1 MIRTILAGIVMLC
14 LCFLAQAEGEF
25 RDSVLVEE
33 VQVDAPR
40 KKHFIE
46 GYNYKEISEK
56 QLENFENR
64 TLGELL
70 QYSSGLNI
78 RSNGS
83 PGALS
88 SISFRGLGSSQ
99 TQVNWNGFPVNS
111 VTLGSADLSNIPLT
125 SGQSV
130 GIATGAGGASY
141 GSGAIG
147 GAINIDW
154 NSNQTDA
161 PNALINLATGSMGTY
176 KGAVGYQVQASKL
189 QLSGTVWGD
198 ISDGDFTYYD
208 AIKQDE
214 FKRQNAD
221 YHQMGVQQYF
231 SFKNSNYSELKGG
244 IWAQAKDLNL
254 PSIEGAS
261 LDNFENQK
269 DSSLRVFLHY
279 KKIFSAGVLNAKAA
293 WFYADQYYYQK
304 ASADSEE
311 LLTESKITSKTWFG
325 DVNYRYYL
333 PYHLSFD
340 FGLTY
345 QYTTAIVDAYGGNQH
360 EQVVGLVPGFK
371 YHHKGLK
378 LSVLFR
384 KDWAN
389 TVSSDLLFNAGAD
402 YELIQDKL
410 NVRAAYSQKFRRPT
424 FNDLYWIPGGNPD
437 LVPESGYSIE
447 AGVAYKTQ
455 SDLLGLFTF
464 DLGCYYSPID
474 NMIVWRPEGAT
485 WFANNYRN
493 VLSRGVDLT
502 IDHSLAGSL
511 LNWTNH
517 ISVSYKKAT
526 IESAVDGRNEG
537 RPLYYAPSWISNVS
551 SSVSHHKGYA
561 LTMGLRATSK
571 SYYDDFGGSIDPYWI
586 VNMNLGKEFKQGKNT
601 FTAML
606 TVDNIFNEHYQTVR
620 SYPMPGRIWQINL
633 KYSFNN

>member
-1 MIRTILAGIVMLC
+1 MIRTILVSIVMLC
-14 LCFLAQAEGEF
+14 LCLLAQAEGEF

-46 GYNYKEISEK
+46 GYNYKEISDK
-56 QLENFENR
+56 QLKVFANR

-88 SISFRGLGSSQ
+88 SISFRGLGTSQ

-154 NSNQTDA
+154 NSTHTDV
-161 PNALINLATGSMGTY
+161 PKALINLATGSMGTY
-176 KGAVGYQVQASKL
+176 KGAAGYQVKASKL
-189 QLSGTVWGD
+189 QLSGSVWAD

-279 KKIFSAGVLNAKAA
+279 KKLFGTGVLNAKAA
-293 WFYADQYYYQK
+293 WFYADQYYYKK
-304 ASADSEE
+304 ASADAEE
-311 LLTESKITSKTWFG
+311 LMTESKITSKTWFG
-325 DVNYRYYL
+325 DINYRYYL

-340 FGLTY
+340 FGVTY
-345 QYTTAIVDAYGGNQH
+345 QYTMAIADAYVGNQH
-360 EQVVGLVPGFK
+360 EQVMGLIP
-371 YHHKGLK
+371 GLK
-378 LSVLFR
+378 YNYNGLKVNFVLR

-389 TVSSDLLFNAGAD
+389 TVNSDVLLNLGAD

-410 NVRAAYSQKFRRPT
+410 NLRAAYSQKFRRPT
-424 FNDLYWIPGGNPD
+424 FNDLYWKPGGKLD
-437 LVPESGYSIE
+437 LVPESGYSLE
-447 AGVAYKTQ
+447 SGVAYRTQ
-455 SDLLGLFTF
+455 SDLLGLFSF
-464 DLGCYYSPID
+464 DLGFYYSPID

-485 WFANNYRN
+485 WFANNYQN
-493 VLSRGVDLT
+493 VVSRGVDLS
-502 IDHSLAGSL
+502 IDHSSAGSVVK
-511 LNWTNH
+511 WSNH
-517 ISVSYKKAT
+517 ISVFYNKAT
-526 IESAVDGRNEG
+526 IESSIDGRNEG
-537 RPLYYAPSWISNVS
+537 RPLYYAPNWISNLS
-551 SSVSHHKGYA
+551 SSVSHHKGSA
-561 LTMGLRATSK
+561 LTIGLRAASK
-571 SYYDDFGGSIDPYWI
+571 SYYDDFGGSVDPYWI
-586 VNMNLGKEFKQGKNT
+586 ANLNLAKEFKQRKNT
-601 FTAML
+601 FIAML
-606 TVDNIFNEHYQTVR
+606 TVDNLFNERYQTVR

>member
-1 MIRTILAGIVMLC
+1 MYRTIVVGLLIFGMSFFAY
-14 LCFLAQAEGEF
+14 AEGEF

-33 VQVDAPR
+33 VQIDAPR

-46 GYNYKEISEK
+46 GYNYKEITDK
-56 QLENFENR
+56 LLKNFANR

-111 VTLGSADLSNIPLT
+111 VTLGSADLSNIPLA

-130 GIATGAGGASY
+130 GIATGVAGASY

-154 NSNQTDA
+154 KSNQTDA
-161 PNALINLATGSMGTY
+161 PNALINLATGSMGTF
-176 KGAVGYQVQASKL
+176 KGAAGYQVQASKL

-261 LDNFENQK
+261 LDNYENQK
-269 DSSLRVFLHY
+269 DSTLRIFLHY
-279 KKIFSAGVLNAKAA
+279 KKLFTIGVLNAKAA
-293 WFYADQYYYQK
+293 WFYADQHYIKKTKPDDDFY
-304 ASADSEE
+304 A
-311 LLTESKITSKTWFG
+311 TESRIKSKTWFADG
-325 DVNYRYYL
+325 SYRVYL

-340 FGLTY
+340 FGFAY
-345 QYTTAIVDAYGGNQH
+345 QYTTAIVDAYGGDQH
-360 EQVVGLVPGFK
+360 EQVLGLIP
-371 YHHKGLK
+371 GLK
-378 LSVLFR
+378 YDNKALKVNLLVR

-389 TVSSDLLFNAGAD
+389 TVNSNVLINLGVD
-402 YELIQDKL
+402 YELIQNQL
-410 NVRAAYSQKFRRPT
+410 NVRGAYSQKFRRPT

-437 LVPESGYSIE
+437 LQPESGYSIE
-447 AGVAYKTQ
+447 TGLVYKKQ
-455 SDLLGLFTF
+455 SDLFGLFSF
-464 DLGCYYSPID
+464 DLGFYYSPID

-485 WFANNYRN
+485 WYANNYRN
-493 VLSRGVDLT
+493 VLSRGIDFRL
-502 IDHSLAGSL
+502 DHSITGSA
-511 LNWTNH
+511 LNWHNV
-517 ISVSYKKAT
+517 ISVSYNKAT
-526 IESAVDGRNEG
+526 IESSADGRNEG
-537 RPLYYAPSWISNVS
+537 RPLYYAPEWISNVNS
-551 SSVSHHKGYA
+551 SISHNSGYSLDFGFRTA
-561 LTMGLRATSK
+561 SK
-571 SYYDDFGGSIDPYWI
+571 SYFDDSKKYLDPYWI
-586 VNMNLGKEFKQGKNT
+586 INLNLAKEINFGKNKFAT
-601 FTAML
+601 MIN
-606 TVDNIFNEHYQTVR
+606 VDNLFNHRYQTVR
-620 SYPMPGRIWQINL
+620 SYPMPGRIWQVNL